1 MNKGESYE
9 KTFLKLLA
17 VSMLVGCIT
26 ACGDDPVKDPG
37 TYKEK
42 LDISIHNLA
51 LNGSNHETIII
62 ECDSLYE
69 SKDES
74 GFIHENDATAT
85 VALRD
90 DAISSSIE
98 GITISNFWNSQAIFD
113 EKLGANYSEHIA
125 LALLVQ
131 ADQFVMENDD
141 Y

>member
-1 MNKGESYE
+1 MYYC
-9 KTFLKLLA
+9 L
-17 VSMLVGCIT
+17 C
-26 ACGDDPVKDPG
+26 DDPVKDPG

-69 SKDES
+69 FKDES

-90 DAISSSIE
+90 NAMVHLLKVSQFQTS
-98 GITISNFWNSQAIFD
+98 GIHNKYLMKN
-113 EKLGANYSEHIA
+113 
-125 LALLVQ
+125 
-131 ADQFVMENDD
+131 
-141 Y
+141 

>member
-1 MNKGESYE
+1 
-9 KTFLKLLA
+9 
-17 VSMLVGCIT
+17 MLVGCIT

-51 LNGSNHETIII
+51 LKGSNHETIII

-69 SKDES
+69 FKDES
-74 GFIHENDATAT
+74 GFIHENDSTAT

-90 DAISSSIE
+90 DAIGSSIE
-98 GITISNFWNSQAIFD
+98 GITISNFWNSQEVFD
-113 EKLGANYSEHIA
+113 EKLGANYSEHRA

-131 ADQFVMENDD
+131 ANQFVMKNC
-141 Y
+141 